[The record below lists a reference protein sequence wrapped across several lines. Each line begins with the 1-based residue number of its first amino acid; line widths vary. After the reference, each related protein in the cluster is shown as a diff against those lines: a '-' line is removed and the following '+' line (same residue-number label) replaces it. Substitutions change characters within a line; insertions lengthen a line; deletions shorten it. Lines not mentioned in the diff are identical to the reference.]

1 MNACAPWDRRMLAKN
16 VFCDEYVSGSHD
28 DDGKDGDDDDDDDED
43 DVLIRSSRHLS
54 DRP

>member
-1 MNACAPWDRRMLAKN
+1 MLENN

-28 DDGKDGDDDDDDDED
+28 DDGKDGDDDDDDDDED